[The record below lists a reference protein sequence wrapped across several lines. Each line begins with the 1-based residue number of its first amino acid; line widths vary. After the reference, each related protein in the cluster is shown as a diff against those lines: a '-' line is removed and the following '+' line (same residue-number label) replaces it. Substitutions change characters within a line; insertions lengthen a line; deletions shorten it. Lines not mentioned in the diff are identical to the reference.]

1 MWVISWGSTNQATVP
16 FIFSPLLC
24 LVLGAG
30 NPGNLIP
37 ILFLPS
43 LLRKVTPYVR
53 SILYTKNESFLIWAS
68 VHIAQNRKESHKFST
83 ATESTDKSNWN
94 INRSEKIYLPLPQ
107 KKRFTEIEALI
118 LCAVIVF
125 LRGRKQ
131 KRVILYAKSCPPSC
145 IQLDLRKADKP
156 YQKWAVVVAQMDPCV
171 SQQLLATNTA
181 LIFKNFAV

>member
-68 VHIAQNRKESHKFST
+68 VHIAQNRKESDKFST

-107 KKRFTEIEALI
+107 KKDSQKLKLLFCVRSLSSWGEENKREWSFMLNPVLQAVFSWTWGKLI
-118 LCAVIVF
+118 NLI
-125 LRGRKQ
+125 
-131 KRVILYAKSCPPSC
+131 KSG
-145 IQLDLRKADKP
+145 LWL
-156 YQKWAVVVAQMDPCV
+156 
-171 SQQLLATNTA
+171 
-181 LIFKNFAV
+181 

>member
-1 MWVISWGSTNQATVP
+1 MIRFQQQLRVQIKVTE
-16 FIFSPLLC
+16 
-24 LVLGAG
+24 
-30 NPGNLIP
+30 
-37 ILFLPS
+37 ILTD
-43 LLRKVTPYVR
+43 LRKY
-53 SILYTKNESFLIWAS
+53 ICLC
-68 VHIAQNRKESHKFST
+68 HK
-83 ATESTDKSNWN
+83 
-94 INRSEKIYLPLPQ
+94 